1 MLSPPWNDFVF
12 IYTSLYWRPRE
23 INYLD
28 ENHLAV
34 TIITKASSSTRGRQI
49 RKCTER
55 HQTVFSGLTEP
66 WEREGRKRVRAR
78 EDRGPTTGACEL
90 TWTKLTWTHRDW
102 RGCTGTSQVW
112 TSCVMT
118 SSLKLEMEF
127 PSLQTRGFLILCL
140 LRCSFSSG
148 LFCQFQRVSFNF
160 ISWCFIL
167 VLLSLRSLWD
177 FFFFF
182 FLTRDRKWV
191 YSDLRDDEEERGW
204 NCYQDMLYEGKIYY
218 QKREAANRRK
228 GEVDKPEEGPST

>member
-34 TIITKASSSTRGRQI
+34 TIITKASSCTRGRQI
-49 RKCTER
+49 QKCTER
-55 HQTVFSGLTEP
+55 HQTIFSGLTEP

-78 EDRGPTTGACEL
+78 EDREPTTGACEL

-177 FFFFF
+177 FFF
-182 FLTRDRKWV
+182 
-191 YSDLRDDEEERGW
+191 
-204 NCYQDMLYEGKIYY
+204 
-218 QKREAANRRK
+218 
-228 GEVDKPEEGPST
+228 